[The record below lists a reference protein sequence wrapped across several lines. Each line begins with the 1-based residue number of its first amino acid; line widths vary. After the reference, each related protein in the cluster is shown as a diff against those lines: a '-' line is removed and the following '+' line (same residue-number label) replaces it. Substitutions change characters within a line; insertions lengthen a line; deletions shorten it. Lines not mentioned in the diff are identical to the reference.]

1 MTYRYFTLYKPY
13 GMLSQ
18 FSREAPQ
25 HVTLADLETTLP
37 SDVYPV
43 GRLDKDSEGLL
54 LLTNDKRLNQA
65 LLHPKRQHGRNYWV
79 QVDNIPTAAALQQLT
94 QGVTIRLNKKDY
106 HTRPAQVQLLEQAP
120 PVPPRNPPVRF
131 RANIPTAWLDLR
143 LTEGK
148 NRQVRRMTAAVGF
161 PTLRLIRHR
170 IGDLTLGD
178 ASPGA
183 VQEWEAQPFLQLLGL
198 PQLG

>member
-1 MTYRYFTLYKPY
+1 MAYRYFVLYKPY

-25 HVTLADLETTLP
+25 HNTLADLNHTFP

-65 LLHPKRQHGRNYWV
+65 LLHPKQQHGRNYWV
-79 QVDNIPTAAALQQLT
+79 QVDNIPTPKALQQLE
-94 QGVTIRLNKKDY
+94 QGVTIRLNKRDY
-106 HTRPAQVQLLEQAP
+106 RTRPAQVQLLTGAP
-120 PVPPRNPPVRF
+120 PVPPRNPPIRF
-131 RANIPTAWLDLR
+131 RAQIPTAWLDLR
-143 LTEGK
+143 LIEGK

-161 PTLRLIRHR
+161 PTLRLVRHR
-170 IGDLTLGD
+170 IGDVTLGNLM
-178 ASPGA
+178 PGM
-183 VQEWEAQPFLQLLGL
+183 VQEWKGVELLKQLQLQ
-198 PQLG
+198 QLG